1 MFFVVPSRITKRSF
15 LYNPCRT
22 QQARVFILEALKE
35 RQQFATPYNPE
46 QALYDDTTT
55 WLAEVLDGNM
65 RTEFCFGYDG
75 QELYGQDGSPLGKVF
90 YDSISDAECLAEE
103 QPNLLFELRRRH
115 LEYQEY
121 QEMLEMAKGER
132 PNTMIVVSDFPPEL
146 MQSYNSVGGYN
157 VSRKQTMLRIIT
169 ARPDGSL
176 NICSQSLDGSNRTAL
191 EKIYHSF
198 GMEPEVNQELLGQ
211 RIHLNV
217 TEEDQKLL
225 ADRLTRVYDESL
237 SEQFGG
243 QWHAGRNQASN
254 INTFDFVRMQDDLL
268 QVFLE
273 DEDAKNNPKDAIYS
287 LAAAMEKRFLLTSTS
302 FTQVF
307 NTPSMHHST
316 DRIRAELMIAGQEA
330 KQSGKTFS
338 GCGMSL
344 GSSNAQM
351 EATEELGYGN
361 KTSKESSYKFDKYMH
376 CVVCQAPPKDNE
388 SKKMCGPC
396 GICKACDI
404 KFK

>member
-1 MFFVVPSRITKRSF
+1 M
-15 LYNPCRT
+15 
-22 QQARVFILEALKE
+22 EALKE
-35 RQQFATPYNPE
+35 QKYYTPSYSPE

-75 QELYGQDGSPLGKVF
+75 QELYGQDGSPLGRVF
-90 YDSISDAECLAEE
+90 ADSISDAEHLAET

-121 QEMLEMAKGER
+121 EDMLGMASGELS
-132 PNTMIVVSDFPPEL
+132 NTMVVVSDFPPEL
-146 MQSYNSVGGYN
+146 MQAKDSVGGYN
-157 VSRKQTMLRIIT
+157 VSRKQTMLRVVT
-169 ARPDGSL
+169 TRPDGTL

-191 EKIYHSF
+191 EEIYRIF
-198 GMEPEVNQELLGQ
+198 GKHPEADQELLGQ
-211 RIHLNV
+211 RIHLDL
-217 TEEDQKLL
+217 EAQDQELL
-225 ADRLTRVYDESL
+225 VDRLTYIYDKSL
-237 SEQFGG
+237 SDQFGG

-254 INTFDFVRMQDDLL
+254 INTFNFVRMQDDLL
-268 QVFLE
+268 RVFLE

-287 LAAAMEKRFLLTSTS
+287 LAAAMEKRFLLANTS

-330 KQSGKTFS
+330 KQLGKTFS

-351 EATEELGYGN
+351 ETTKELGYGN

-396 GICKACDI
+396 GICKACDV